1 MMHACSPI
9 YSYINIQSTVESK
22 TLSHPQMAEEK
33 AKRTWS
39 PAGILELLDLTQW
52 PANFL
57 HMA

>member
-9 YSYINIQSTVESK
+9 YRYINIQSTVESK

-39 PAGILELLDLTQW
+39 PAGILELLDLTQ
-52 PANFL
+52 
-57 HMA
+57 